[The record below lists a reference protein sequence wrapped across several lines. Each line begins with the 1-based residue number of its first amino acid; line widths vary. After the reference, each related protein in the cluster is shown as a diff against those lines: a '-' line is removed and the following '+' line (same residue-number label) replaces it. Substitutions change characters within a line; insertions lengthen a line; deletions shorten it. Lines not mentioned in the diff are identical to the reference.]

1 MHDYENSSGSELK
14 LIKRAKRG
22 DTKAFSA
29 LYSRNYTDMYRF
41 ALYMLGSPHDAED
54 AVSETVIAAYEGIS
68 RLRKDESFGSWIFVI
83 LSNRCMKILRSRGRE
98 ASSYGAEET
107 YQNARCDTQA
117 EPDFAQEYVQ
127 GEEVREALAGLN
139 EEERMIVVFS
149 VFGGYSSEEIGAIL
163 KMKAAT
169 VRSKKS
175 RALHRMRRVLEN
187 DSRERKED
195 GYGEKRE
202 NRESSCAG
210 TSWPI

>member
-1 MHDYENSSGSELK
+1 MHDYEKSSGPELK
-14 LIKRAKRG
+14 LIKRAKHG

-29 LYSRNYTDMYRF
+29 LYSRIYTDMYRF

-68 RLRKDESFGSWIFVI
+68 RLRKDESFRSWIFVI

-98 ASSYGAEET
+98 ASSYGAEDT
-107 YQNARCDTQA
+107 PKSARHDMQA
-117 EPDFAQEYVQ
+117 GSDFTQEYVQ
-127 GEEVREALAGLN
+127 GQEVREALAGLN

-149 VFGGYSSEEIGAIL
+149 VFGGYSSEEIGGIL
-163 KMKAAT
+163 KMNAVT

-175 RALHRMRRVLEN
+175 RALGRMRRVLEN
-187 DSRERKED
+187 DSRERKVD
-195 GYGEKRE
+195 GYGRK
-202 NRESSCAG
+202 RESSCTG